1 MQCSSRRN
9 NSRRAAFL
17 ISVVMALLAL
27 AHLVLAQ
34 GAPNDYL
41 IGFPE
46 HADFSGSDFENV
58 QLNNGNLHIEIPLWS
73 ATGRGLPVGFK
84 YVYDSAGWGFNEHCG
99 RLSGYCTDTVTPS
112 PTGHGLAGCC
122 DGGNHLSLTPVG
134 PQSYSF
140 KENTGSFTC
149 SGGTVV

>member
-1 MQCSSRRN
+1 MQNRTSSD
-9 NSRRAAFL
+9 NSKRAAL
-17 ISVVMALLAL
+17 LVSVFLAL
-27 AHLVLAQ
+27 FAQAHLAFAQ
-34 GAPNDYL
+34 VVPNDYQ
-41 IGFPE
+41 IGLPL

-134 PQSYSF
+134 PQ
-140 KENTGSFTC
+140 
-149 SGGTVV
+149 